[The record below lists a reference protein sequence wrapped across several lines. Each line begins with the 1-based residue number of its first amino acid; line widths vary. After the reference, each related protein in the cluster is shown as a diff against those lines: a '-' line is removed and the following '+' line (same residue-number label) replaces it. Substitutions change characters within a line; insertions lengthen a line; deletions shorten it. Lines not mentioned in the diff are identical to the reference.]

1 MKKKKKKKKIYI
13 YIYIYYERYGVNI
26 APDSNSNG
34 LQQVEGVSLIS
45 FRRQST
51 LLQ

>member
-1 MKKKKKKKKIYI
+1 MRKKLKSENKKNKKI
-13 YIYIYYERYGVNI
+13 YERYGVNI
-26 APDSNSNG
+26 APDSNASCV
-34 LQQVEGVSLIS
+34 QQVEGVSLIS